1 IYNNYLYI
9 FEKTGYLIKMNL
21 NLNDAQVFKLS
32 EAIDKISFMGN
43 GKFYYGDKILDLL

>member
-1 IYNNYLYI
+1 
-9 FEKTGYLIKMNL
+9 
-21 NLNDAQVFKLS
+21 FKLS

>member
-21 NLNDAQVFKLS
+21 NLDNTQVFKLS
-32 EAIDKISFMGN
+32 EAVDKISFMGN
-43 GKFYYGDKILDLL
+43 GKFYYGNKILDLL

>member
-1 IYNNYLYI
+1 
-9 FEKTGYLIKMNL
+9 
-21 NLNDAQVFKLS
+21 

>member
-1 IYNNYLYI
+1 
-9 FEKTGYLIKMNL
+9 
-21 NLNDAQVFKLS
+21 LS

>member
-1 IYNNYLYI
+1 
-9 FEKTGYLIKMNL
+9 
-21 NLNDAQVFKLS
+21 S